1 MALVSV
7 IGAGEG
13 LSELDTAAARVCPDE
28 TAFDVLRA
36 VRSCHGTGLTCIDAH
51 LDGGCLGPSELVVL
65 HGESGSAKSALLR
78 NVLASYVAA
87 AELGGHALPA
97 VLIDTE
103 GTFDVLLLADVL
115 TAAAERKRAETSACG
130 KASELAGIQTA
141 ELIREALSR
150 LLVLRPAEPADLLRQ
165 LCQIREVLIAN
176 PTTSLLVVD
185 SMSAWQPIATAF
197 PRAVAPLLREA
208 WKALGRLQHEHCLAV
223 VVAHREDANGFGSTS
238 GFGGSTSAT
247 TGLTPSC
254 HLSVM
259 RRVAESG
266 ETSFATS
273 RRFSATAM
281 PGGDSRGQE
290 MRFLLSEA
298 GEVISVA

>member
-7 IGAGEG
+7 TGAGDG
-13 LSELDTAAARVCPDE
+13 LAELDPAAAAVCPDE

-78 NVLASYVAA
+78 NVVASYVAA

-115 TAAAERKRAETSACG
+115 TAAAERKRVEAATSG
-130 KASELAGIQTA
+130 KAFEAAGIQTA

-150 LLVLRPAEPADLLRQ
+150 LLVLRPAEPSDLLRQ
-165 LCQIREVLIAN
+165 LCQIRELLVAN

-247 TGLTPSC
+247 SGLASSC

-266 ETSFATS
+266 ETTFVTS
-273 RRFSATAM
+273 RRFSASAM
-281 PGGDSRGQE
+281 TGGESRGQE

-298 GEVISVA
+298 GEVVSVA

>member
-7 IGAGEG
+7 LGAGEG
-13 LSELDTAAARVCPDE
+13 LSELDSAEALVCPDE

-36 VRSCHGTGLTCIDAH
+36 VRSCHGTGLTCIDAL

-78 NVLASYVAA
+78 NVVASYVAS

-115 TAAAERKRAETSACG
+115 TAVAERKRKEASASG
-130 KASELAGIQTA
+130 KASELAGMQTA
-141 ELIREALSR
+141 ELAREALSR

-165 LCQIREVLIAN
+165 LCQIREVLVAN

-185 SMSAWQPIATAF
+185 SMSAWHPIASAF

-208 WKALGRLQHEHCLAV
+208 WKALSRLQHEHCLAV
-223 VVAHREDANGFGSTS
+223 VVAHREDANGFGSKG
-238 GFGGSTSAT
+238 GFGGDAS
-247 TGLTPSC
+247 GLTPNC

-259 RRVAESG
+259 RRMSESG

-273 RRFSATAM
+273 RRFSASAM